1 MFKKIALLFLFTSIS
16 ALAQTGAVQGHCFLG
31 GTAASTSGLYSSNY
45 LNGIIPSCT
54 VTVYLTGTTTLA
66 TIYSNSSGTA
76 LSNPFTANDLAS
88 VDPGGWLFFSATGAG
103 LDVVMSGGISPNTYA
118 QPVTLTDVFPSSQIS
133 TQMNL
138 QHNGSATGILQT
150 LLNFWDSPAS
160 LSGGSLPSGM
170 QPVTFYTDTAGGWA
184 AATATASTDITPQTS
199 PPISGQYVLVSP
211 ASYSITAACPDG
223 TGDGYYAD
231 GDNTSASLSLVR
243 SPTSSCSGT
252 NQITWT
258 WNTSSLPAGVSI
270 ANVTDVY
277 LSLKSGG
284 TATGGG
290 SMSFSCSAS
299 GISTPSISHS
309 GATFYTFSYPQQTY
323 TSTTSLSP
331 VSSANFDAMQC
342 TASVSSGVD
351 PGIGTPNGG
360 TQEVSQV
367 VAYVY
372 YTGTPVSQ
380 GSTLYVA
387 YPFLFNSSSSL
398 LSFATDYQYAV
409 DTSATSNAIVV
420 TDSAYTNQ
428 YQSGMTLDVCAAHP
442 TTSSTPTLNLNGW
455 GAFTIVG
462 PRGGALSSGDI
473 GACSTGYLARVKYG
487 PNRKWWLQNP
497 LVSGAGGVTSVSN
510 SDSTLNISPTTGA
523 VVASLNLAHANSW
536 TGKQTMT
543 PNATNAGFNVG
554 SYAGNPGTLV
564 NGDLWYNSTANALNA
579 QINGA
584 TVALGSGGGA
594 LPSCTTDQLL
604 YYASSGTT
612 ATCLTLGT
620 NLSIT
625 SGTLNAAGSG
635 ISGSG
640 TANYYALWTGTNAL
654 GNGHLD
660 DGVTTANTVTSSEA
674 VAAPNIV
681 LSGTAS
687 TDGPTLGPELTS
699 GSTCSGAGW
708 TGTWPTYT
716 APGTTAPLT
725 CTGFSPANFYQTLTS
740 TSGGTAGS
748 VLIAIG
754 TQTGTLKYNYVGSY
768 NFSPQADATSLTYTP
783 TATFNGSITISA
795 KKIFPVTTFS
805 LVGKDSTGATSFQA
819 LYQGTATLSN
829 FFEGGGGTYNTT
841 GSSNFAQGPYALYS
855 NTTGSKNVAQGQYAL
870 YSNTI
875 GGSNI
880 AAGYR
885 ALYSNTTG
893 SNNFAQGQYALY
905 SNTTGG
911 YNVAQG
917 QYAGAYINGGASPN
931 QTSSFSVYIGNNT
944 MALADGDTNETV
956 IGYNAMGNGSNTV
969 TIGNSSVTG
978 VYTYGAVNTSAAQ
991 TTISCST
998 SGTAVFSEPFAG
1010 SSYKRVLIYLNACS
1024 GTASYT
1030 YPTAFTFTPQV
1041 LSQSLATTATTV
1053 TAASVTVTGAPSTGF
1068 LSLEGY

>member
-1 MFKKIALLFLFTSIS
+1 MA
-16 ALAQTGAVQGHCFLG
+16 
-31 GTAASTSGLYSSNY
+31 
-45 LNGIIPSCT
+45 
-54 VTVYLTGTTTLA
+54 
-66 TIYSNSSGTA
+66 
-76 LSNPFTANDLAS
+76 
-88 VDPGGWLFFSATGAG
+88 
-103 LDVVMSGGISPNTYA
+103 
-118 QPVTLTDVFPSSQIS
+118 
-133 TQMNL
+133 
-138 QHNGSATGILQT
+138 
-150 LLNFWDSPAS
+150 
-160 LSGGSLPSGM
+160 
-170 QPVTFYTDTAGGWA
+170 
-184 AATATASTDITPQTS
+184 
-199 PPISGQYVLVSP
+199 
-211 ASYSITAACPDG
+211 
-223 TGDGYYAD
+223 
-231 GDNTSASLSLVR
+231 
-243 SPTSSCSGT
+243 
-252 NQITWT
+252 
-258 WNTSSLPAGVSI
+258 
-270 ANVTDVY
+270 
-277 LSLKSGG
+277 
-284 TATGGG
+284 
-290 SMSFSCSAS
+290 
-299 GISTPSISHS
+299 
-309 GATFYTFSYPQQTY
+309 
-323 TSTTSLSP
+323 
-331 VSSANFDAMQC
+331 
-342 TASVSSGVD
+342 
-351 PGIGTPNGG
+351 
-360 TQEVSQV
+360 
-367 VAYVY
+367 
-372 YTGTPVSQ
+372 
-380 GSTLYVA
+380 
-387 YPFLFNSSSSL
+387 
-398 LSFATDYQYAV
+398 
-409 DTSATSNAIVV
+409 
-420 TDSAYTNQ
+420 
-428 YQSGMTLDVCAAHP
+428 
-442 TTSSTPTLNLNGW
+442 
-455 GAFTIVG
+455 
-462 PRGGALSSGDI
+462 
-473 GACSTGYLARVKYG
+473 
-487 PNRKWWLQNP
+487 
-497 LVSGAGGVTSVSN
+497 
-510 SDSTLNISPTTGA
+510 
-523 VVASLNLAHANSW
+523 
-536 TGKQTMT
+536 
-543 PNATNAGFNVG
+543 
-554 SYAGNPGTLV
+554 
-564 NGDLWYNSTANALNA
+564 
-579 QINGA
+579 
-584 TVALGSGGGA
+584 
-594 LPSCTTDQLL
+594 
-604 YYASSGTT
+604 
-612 ATCLTLGT
+612 LGT

-748 VLIAIG
+748 VVIAIG
-754 TQTGTLKYNYVGSY
+754 TQTGTLNYNYGGSY

-841 GSSNFAQGPYALYS
+841 GSNNIAQGPYALYS
-855 NTTGSKNVAQGQYAL
+855 NTTGSYNVAQGHYALYSNTTGSNNVAQGQYAL
-870 YSNTI
+870 YSNTT
-875 GGSNI
+875 GSYNVAQGNRRFI
-880 AAGYR
+880 PTRLAAAILQPVIKRFIPTRLEATMLPKANMRFIPTRLEATMLQQGYQ

-893 SNNFAQGQYALY
+893 SN
-905 SNTTGG
+905 
-911 YNVAQG
+911 NVAQG

-956 IGYNAMGNGSNTV
+956 IGYNATGNGSNTV